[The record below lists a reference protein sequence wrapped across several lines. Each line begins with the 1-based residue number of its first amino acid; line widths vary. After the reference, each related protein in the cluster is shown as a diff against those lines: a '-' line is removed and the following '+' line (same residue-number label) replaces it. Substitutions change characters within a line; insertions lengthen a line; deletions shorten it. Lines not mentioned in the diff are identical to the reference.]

1 MANVKVMSHHTGGQV
16 RDMEGNT
23 PGELAQQMDLTLSGT
38 VIYVDESEAKASH
51 QLTDGQVVSFQRS
64 KVASGK

>member
-38 VIYVDESEAKASH
+38 VIYVDESEARASQ

-64 KVASGK
+64 KVASGR

>member
-38 VIYVDESEAKASH
+38 VIYVDEGEAKASQ

>member
-38 VIYVDESEAKASH
+38 VIYVDESEAKASQ

>member
-38 VIYVDESEAKASH
+38 VIYVDESAAKASH